1 MWLNGSVSDFKEKS
15 LSLILKYSLMKTVI
29 NTIFAHDP
37 DSQGTKVPIGY
48 RTLCSGAILTLALRL
63 SFVQI

>member
-1 MWLNGSVSDFKEKS
+1 
-15 LSLILKYSLMKTVI
+15 MKTVI